1 MAANRET
8 QRRYMMG
15 TGAALTLVLVV
26 VAALLLPARP
36 VRRAT
41 HKRAS
46 CTKDAAIPVVL
57 ICGQRVM
64 YVNQDGS
71 RVFIG
76 KTTQLADPHGH
87 VMASVANR

>member
-1 MAANRET
+1 MLRG
-8 QRRYMMG
+8 RLYMMG
-15 TGAALTLVLVV
+15 TGAALMCVV
-26 VAALLLPARP
+26 VVIAALLLPAPSARH
-36 VRRAT
+36 AT
-41 HKRAS
+41 HKRAN